1 MCQRFSGELIV
12 HQIKSHSINL
22 SPNSECE
29 RGPTLGRKTCA
40 NPRKSYNVC
49 TTSHLPIFSPQFL
62 PRARVCVRNIQNSEN
77 VRLPKVQKYSTLPCS
92 LARSASFS
100 LFSVKNSSL
109 LSILFTVGRLSC
121 TDPFRIIS
129 LSLFQEVLFLFLTSN
144 FFLSRVLKL
153 TTAIY
158 YISISYMLTF
168 KFILICHLFVFP
180 NLSVILTSECQ
191 QMISTF

>member
-1 MCQRFSGELIV
+1 VAPPWEEKRVPILE
-12 HQIKSHSINL
+12 
-22 SPNSECE
+22 
-29 RGPTLGRKTCA
+29 
-40 NPRKSYNVC
+40 KSYNVC
-49 TTSHLPIFSPQFL
+49 TTSHLPPPHILPHHFL

-168 KFILICHLFVFP
+168 KFILICHLFVFQ
-180 NLSVILTSECQ
+180 NLSVAPSQIRANE
-191 QMISTF
+191 

>member
-49 TTSHLPIFSPQFL
+49 TTSHTLPLPFL
-62 PRARVCVRNIQNSEN
+62 VRACASKTSKIVKMSVYQRCKNIQLCLFFSFFGEKFIFAVDPVHCWSPLVHRSIQNN
-77 VRLPKVQKYSTLPCS
+77 FTLFP
-92 LARSASFS
+92 RSAF
-100 LFSVKNSSL
+100 
-109 LSILFTVGRLSC
+109 
-121 TDPFRIIS
+121 
-129 LSLFQEVLFLFLTSN
+129 LFLFLTCTSN
-144 FFLSRVLKL
+144 FFLSRVLEL

-158 YISISYMLTF
+158 YISIIYVNF
-168 KFILICHLFVFP
+168 
-180 NLSVILTSECQ
+180 
-191 QMISTF
+191 